1 MTLLRPEGQRLRI
14 VVMGVSGCGKS
25 TLARALADRLHL
37 ALVDGD
43 DLHLPESIRKMS
55 SGIALE
61 DADRWPW
68 LARIGEYLAASHDAD
83 ARGRVVACSALKRA
97 YRDRIRA
104 HADGVLFVFLQGD
117 ARIIG
122 QRMAARV
129 GHYMQAGLLES
140 QLRTLEVP
148 TPDETDVLHLDIA
161 QPVSALL
168 ARTLHALSLEV
179 AATSSSD
186 ASNASSSAAT

>member
-1 MTLLRPEGQRLRI
+1 MTVPRHPGQPLRI

-25 TLARALADRLHL
+25 TLSMALADHLHL
-37 ALVDGD
+37 ARVDGD

-55 SGIALE
+55 GGIALE

-68 LARIGEYLAASHDAD
+68 LDRIGEYLAASDERD
-83 ARGRVVACSALKRA
+83 VRGRIVACSALKRV

-104 HADGVLFVFLQGD
+104 HASGVQFVFLHGD
-117 ARIIG
+117 AHTLG
-122 QRMAARV
+122 QRLAARV

-148 TPDETDVLHLDIA
+148 AADETDVLHLGIEP
-161 QPVSALL
+161 PVGTLL
-168 ARTLHALSLEV
+168 ARTLQALSLDV
-179 AATSSSD
+179 PTSSSP
-186 ASNASSSAAT
+186 A

>member
-1 MTLLRPEGQRLRI
+1 MTLHRSAGQPLRI

-25 TLARALADRLHL
+25 TLALALAQRLGL
-37 ALVDGD
+37 AMVDGD

-68 LARIGEYLAASHDAD
+68 LDRIGEYLAAGDEGS

-104 HADGVLFVFLQGD
+104 QARGVVFVFLHGD
-117 ARIIG
+117 AQTIH
-122 QRMAARV
+122 QRMAGRV
-129 GHYMQAGLLES
+129 GHYMRPGLLES

-148 TPDETDVLHLDIA
+148 APEETDVLHLGID
-161 QPVSALL
+161 QPVDDLVAHTLEAL
-168 ARTLHALSLEV
+168 AL
-179 AATSSSD
+179 D
-186 ASNASSSAAT
+186 APASSSPA

>member
-1 MTLLRPEGQRLRI
+1 MRVPHHAGQPLRI

-25 TLARALADRLHL
+25 TLSRALADRLHL
-37 ALVDGD
+37 AMADGD

-55 SGIALE
+55 CGIALE

-68 LARIGEYLAASHDAD
+68 LERIGEYLAASDDGD
-83 ARGRVVACSALKRA
+83 ARGRIVACSALKRV

-104 HADGVLFVFLQGD
+104 RAPGVQFVFLYGD
-117 ARIIG
+117 AHTIG
-122 QRMAARV
+122 ERMAARV

-148 TPDETDVLHLDIA
+148 AADETDVLHLGIEP
-161 QPVSALL
+161 PVGTLL
-168 ARTLHALSLEV
+168 ARTLAALAL
-179 AATSSSD
+179 D
-186 ASNASSSAAT
+186 APLPTD

>member
-1 MTLLRPEGQRLRI
+1 MTLQRHPGQALRI

-25 TLARALADRLHL
+25 TLAQALADRLHL
-37 ALVDGD
+37 TMVDGD
-43 DLHLPESIRKMS
+43 DLHLPESIARMQA
-55 SGIALE
+55 GQPLE

-68 LARIGEYLAASHDAD
+68 LDRIGEYLAASAEGE

-104 HADGVLFVFLQGD
+104 QADDVVFVFLHG
-117 ARIIG
+117 AAHTIA

-129 GHYMQAGLLES
+129 DHYMRPGLLES

-148 TPDETDVLHLDIA
+148 APDETDVLHLGID
-161 QPVSALL
+161 QPVGALV
-168 ARTLHALSLEV
+168 ARTLEALAV
-179 AATSSSD
+179 D
-186 ASNASSSAAT
+186 APA